1 MRVLRVY
8 HAGRDAA
15 HRQRELAL
23 HHAGVDVTLVVPFCW
38 DEGGA
43 QRDLPETPYPIVEL
57 PVRRSGDVNRHRYA
71 DDGQV
76 CALVNSFKPDV
87 LDLHEEPFSAVTRQ
101 WLRAV
106 SSTTPVVA
114 YSAQNID
121 KRFPPPFAQWE
132 RAAFRRLAGLYPCSR
147 QAASVLRGKGFAG
160 RLDVLPLGIDPTSL
174 SAGTQR
180 HDDPVW
186 TLLLVGRLVPEKGVL
201 DSVRLLAE
209 LANRVPARLVMV
221 GRGPEAAPAERLAQE
236 LGVADRLELVP
247 WVDAEAMAG
256 HYRGAHITLVPSS
269 ATRTWVEQFGRVI
282 TEAQAA
288 GSVVVGYAS
297 GAIPEVG
304 GSVTPLVAEGDVA
317 GLAGLV
323 SALQADEPRWERLRA
338 GGLQATATRTWQV
351 VAHRQRELYEAV
363 LAAPRQAATIGRLAA
378 RAEFGPPAEVAGG
391 GRPFALP
398 LLREDTAATR
408 ALARVVDLIALSG
421 TALAGRR

>member
-23 HHAGVDVTLVVPFCW
+23 HQAGVDVTLVVPSSW

-43 QRDLPETPYPIVEL
+43 QRVLPETPYQIVEL

-76 CALVNSFKPDV
+76 SALVSTLKPDV
-87 LDLHEEPFSAVTRQ
+87 LDLHEEPFSAVSRQ
-101 WLRAV
+101 WLRTV
-106 SSTTPVVA
+106 PNGTPVVA

-132 RAAFRRLAGLYPCSR
+132 RAALRRLTGLYPCSR
-147 QAASVLRGKGFAG
+147 QAASVLRGKGFGG
-160 RLDVLPLGIDPTSL
+160 RLDVLPLGIDPTRL
-174 SAGTQR
+174 TAGSQR

-209 LANRVPARLVMV
+209 LANRVPVRLVIV
-221 GRGPEAAPAERLAQE
+221 GRGPAAAPAERLAQE
-236 LGVADRLELVP
+236 LRVADRLELVP
-247 WVDAEAMAG
+247 WVDAAAMAG
-256 HYRGAHITLVPSS
+256 HYRSAHVTLVPSS

-304 GSVTPLVAEGDVA
+304 GPLAPLVAPGDVA
-317 GLAGLV
+317 GLADLV
-323 SALQADEPRWERLRA
+323 GALHADEPRWQRLRA
-338 GGLQATATRTWQV
+338 GGLQATATRTWEV
-351 VAHRQRELYEAV
+351 VARRQRELYEAV
-363 LAAPRQAATIGRLAA
+363 LAAPGPAATTGRRAA
-378 RAEFGPPAEVAGG
+378 RAEFGPPAQVAGG

-398 LLREDTAATR
+398 LLREDTAASR
-408 ALARVVDLIALSG
+408 ALARLVDLVAVSG
-421 TALAGRR
+421 TARADRR

>member
-1 MRVLRVY
+1 MKVLRVY

-15 HRQRELAL
+15 HRLRELAL
-23 HHAGVDVTLVVPFCW
+23 HQAGVDVTLVVPSRW

-43 QRDLPETPYPIVEL
+43 QRDLPETPYRIVEL
-57 PVRRSGDVNRHRYA
+57 PVRRTGDVNRHRYA
-71 DDGQV
+71 DDERV
-76 CALVNSFKPDV
+76 SALVQSLKPDV
-87 LDLHEEPFSAVTRQ
+87 LDLHEEPFSAVCRQ
-101 WLRAV
+101 WLEATPR
-106 SSTTPVVA
+106 TTPVVA

-132 RAAFRRLAGLYPCSR
+132 RAALRRLAGLYPCSR

-160 RLDVLPLGIDPTSL
+160 RLEILPLGIDTTRL
-174 SAGTQR
+174 TAGSQR
-180 HDDPVW
+180 HDDPTW

-201 DSVRLLAE
+201 DSVRLLAA
-209 LANRVPARLVMV
+209 LAHRVPVRLMVV
-221 GRGPEAAPAERLAQE
+221 GRGPAAAAAEQLAQE
-236 LGVADRLELVP
+236 MGVADRLELVP

-256 HYRGAHITLVPSS
+256 HYRSAHVTLVPSS

-304 GSVTPLVAEGDVA
+304 GPLAALATEGDVA

-323 SALQADEPRWERLRA
+323 SALQADQHRWQRLRA
-338 GGLQATATRTWQV
+338 GGLEATATRTWEV
-351 VAHRQRELYEAV
+351 VARRQCELYEAV
-363 LAAPRQAATIGRLAA
+363 LAAPGPAA
-378 RAEFGPPAEVAGG
+378 RTGRRAAQSEFGPPAQVAGG

-398 LLREDTAATR
+398 LLREDTVATR
-408 ALARVVDLIALSG
+408 ALARMVDVIAVSA
-421 TALAGRR
+421 TTRAGRR